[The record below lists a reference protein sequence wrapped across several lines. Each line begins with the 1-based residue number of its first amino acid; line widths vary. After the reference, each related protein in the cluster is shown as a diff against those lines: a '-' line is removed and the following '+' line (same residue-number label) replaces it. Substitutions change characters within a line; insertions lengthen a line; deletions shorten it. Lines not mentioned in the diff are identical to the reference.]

1 MVSKII
7 NTPAV
12 FEPTLNK
19 AVSLR
24 RVFER
29 IEVESLLCPEQDVKA
44 KEYISWAQFMKYFES
59 DHLDRGSYDILRLV
73 ESLKNED
80 KIGFAD
86 IP

>member
-1 MVSKII
+1 
-7 NTPAV
+7 
-12 FEPTLNK
+12 
-19 AVSLR
+19 
-24 RVFER
+24 
-29 IEVESLLCPEQDVKA
+29 
-44 KEYISWAQFMKYFES
+44 MKYLES